1 MPTVLL
7 PRSQGIFNSSLFGG
21 VVYSLP
27 PISNLS
33 SLYQRVGLGFGI
45 LASIGMAV
53 KGVLLD
59 SSLLENAVSVEK
71 LLVRLYFSKLEL
83 VSSSFCCLFGLDYYI
98 RSGLS
103 L

>member
-1 MPTVLL
+1 
-7 PRSQGIFNSSLFGG
+7 
-21 VVYSLP
+21 
-27 PISNLS
+27 
-33 SLYQRVGLGFGI
+33 VGLGFFI

-71 LLVRLYFSKLEL
+71 LLVRLHFSKLEL
-83 VSSSFCCLFGLDYYI
+83 VSSSFSCLFGLDYYI
-98 RSGLS
+98 RSDLT